1 MTTEKATAPK
11 KTRAKKVTAEAAAPE
26 VTEAQPVK
34 KETAL
39 DLTAQMRKL
48 ESLVESGELTQ
59 DDIADTLEGIEGMV
73 TDKLDFLVE
82 LMALFA
88 SNEER
93 LKAQEAKIA
102 KRRKMWTNQQSAIK
116 DRMKTIVESSGK
128 NMLKSAMNTFTLAS
142 GRTTFRVPD
151 PKALPDNFYDVIPTY
166 TARMDDIKAAMEA
179 LSKGVKVEGIEGDT
193 IPGVE
198 VVVGATS
205 LRIS

>member
-1 MTTEKATAPK
+1 MTTEKTTAPK
-11 KTRAKKVTAEAAAPE
+11 KTRTKKVTAEAAAPE
-26 VTEAQPVK
+26 VMEAKPVK

-88 SNEER
+88 SNEQR
-93 LKAQEAKIA
+93 LKDQEAKIA
-102 KRRKMWTNQQSAIK
+102 KRRKMWTNQQSVIK
-116 DRMKTIVESSGK
+116 DKMKTIVESSGK
-128 NMLKSAMNTFTLAS
+128 NMLRSAMNTYTLAS
-142 GRTTFRVPD
+142 GRTTYRVPD

-179 LSKGVKVEGIEGDT
+179 LANGVKVEGIDGDT

-198 VVVGATS
+198 TVIGATS